1 MRHCISLLAVYFGL
15 ALATTILVPSQSATA
30 TENKSAAVTQI
41 AAVELEAQ
49 NLSSNQTKVVCSR
62 NRPLSLAS
70 EGTKVASGIGLQN
83 TDWSSN
89 VIRLFCRDVR
99 INTIVVRDYCALIRQ

>member
-1 MRHCISLLAVYFGL
+1 MRHCISLLAVYSGL
-15 ALATTILVPSQSATA
+15 ALTTTILVTSQSATA
-30 TENKSAAVTQI
+30 TENKSAVVTKI
-41 AAVELEAQ
+41 SAVELEAQ
-49 NLSSNQTKVVCSR
+49 NPSPNQTKVVCSR
-62 NRPLSLAS
+62 NRPLSLTS
-70 EGTKVASGIGLQN
+70 EGTKVTSGIGLQN

>member
-1 MRHCISLLAVYFGL
+1 MRHCIYLLATVSGV
-15 ALATTILVPSQSATA
+15 ALASAVFVPGA
-30 TENKSAAVTQI
+30 NAAESKVETQI
-41 AAVELEAQ
+41 AVVSLEPQ
-49 NLSSNQTKVVCSR
+49 IIQSNQTKVICSR
-62 NRPLSLAS
+62 HRPLSLSS
-70 EGTKVASGIGLQN
+70 EGVKLASSLTSQN